1 MKLIR
6 KGDVKMRTN
15 IYKKD
20 GIILE
25 LDSGSCCDHDINLWI
40 KGKPYIQYTWHAG
53 IHHEFADDV
62 TKQTLEELNDSDF
75 VEQSFVIQEREIN
88 EFKKAL
94 RNSKVTEALK
104 QLKVKD
110 FENYDFESL
119 DSEEIT
125 EMLLEEMEK
134 TKN

>member
-1 MKLIR
+1 M
-6 KGDVKMRTN
+6 
-15 IYKKD
+15 
-20 GIILE
+20 
-25 LDSGSCCDHDINLWI
+25 
-40 KGKPYIQYTWHAG
+40 
-53 IHHEFADDV
+53 
-62 TKQTLEELNDSDF
+62 
-75 VEQSFVIQEREIN
+75 EQSFVIQEREIN